1 MPALG
6 AAAIASRSWN
16 GKKGADAEE
25 TPPLIKFTEDTCD
38 IEDEAIEKARQLFQ
52 RNAFVHSTGRMH
64 WNDVITF
71 LRMVGTNPRP
81 DTVNSWVAANEG
93 KLRAEGERQRLLPGL
108 DFRTMEDMNAA
119 VETVQRESITAAAAA
134 HAAEEGGVPRR
145 SPSPAAD
152 VLDESLAASSL
163 LRVTWAEVLHLW
175 QYSCST
181 RGSEEELLTQAFSF
195 FDRDRSGS
203 VSAAEFKE
211 VMMELGG
218 EPLSEAEIDL
228 FMSVMD
234 SDGNNEV
241 DVKEFI
247 AALKAST
254 GLLMGQKDKAAFD
267 MLDASMTKMDK
278 QKILAGSFITELSKS
293 SVNESWGMVVEPSSP
308 EGKNEAWTADEEQPT
323 AGGGAAE
330 EGQ

>member
-119 VETVQRESITAAAAA
+119 VETAKEHGDPSGTEAT
-134 HAAEEGGVPRR
+134 ELPN
-145 SPSPAAD
+145 SPA
-152 VLDESLAASSL
+152 S
-163 LRVTWAEVLHLW
+163 
-175 QYSCST
+175 
-181 RGSEEELLTQAFSF
+181 
-195 FDRDRSGS
+195 
-203 VSAAEFKE
+203 
-211 VMMELGG
+211 
-218 EPLSEAEIDL
+218 
-228 FMSVMD
+228 
-234 SDGNNEV
+234 
-241 DVKEFI
+241 
-247 AALKAST
+247 
-254 GLLMGQKDKAAFD
+254 
-267 MLDASMTKMDK
+267 
-278 QKILAGSFITELSKS
+278 
-293 SVNESWGMVVEPSSP
+293 
-308 EGKNEAWTADEEQPT
+308 
-323 AGGGAAE
+323 
-330 EGQ
+330 